1 MAGAE
6 QASFA
11 EFERLGW
18 EEVAAGYARF
28 VDGLTLQVA
37 DPLLAAVGVAPA
49 GTGVDGE
56 GRPAADVLDVACG
69 PGWITAAAAEAGH
82 RVVGLDVAEAMLDQA
97 RQRYP
102 HLDVRLGPAERLPF
116 PDGSFDAVISAF
128 GLPHFADHGAFA
140 AEAWRVLR
148 PGGRLA
154 VASWLPPDRNPFF
167 ALAFGSIGR
176 FGSLAAAADLPAG
189 VDMFHWAD
197 PANTEGLLAGAG
209 FTGMTWADAP
219 MWWESGDG
227 PGDLVRFLRSAAV
240 RSRALYE
247 AQTDEAR
254 AAIAE
259 GLAAMME
266 PFHQGGRWRVPL
278 GAFVAAAAKPG

>member
-1 MAGAE
+1 MAAAE
-6 QASFA
+6 QARFA

-18 EEVAAGYARF
+18 EEAAAGYAQF

-37 DPLLAAVGVAPA
+37 EPLLDAALA
-49 GTGVDGE
+49 GTDG
-56 GRPAADVLDVACG
+56 PADVLDVACG

-102 HLDVRLGPAERLPF
+102 HLRLQLGSAEQLPF
-116 PDGSFDAVISAF
+116 PDSSFDAVVSAF
-128 GLPHFADHGAFA
+128 GMPHFADHQAFA

-154 VASWLPPDRNPFF
+154 VTSWLPPDRNPFF
-167 ALAFGSIGR
+167 GLALGSIAR

-189 VDMFHWAD
+189 VDLFHWAD
-197 PANTEGLLAGAG
+197 RANTEQLLAGAG
-209 FTGMTWADAP
+209 FVDPGWPDVTMQ
-219 MWWESGDG
+219 WESGDG
-227 PGDLVRFLRSAAV
+227 PGDLVLFLRSAAV
-240 RSRALYE
+240 RTRAIYE
-247 AQTDEAR
+247 AQTAEAR

-259 GLAAMME
+259 GLGAMME
-266 PFHQGGRWRVPL
+266 PFHCDGRWRVPL
-278 GAFVAAAAKPG
+278 GAFVAAARKPA

>member
-1 MAGAE
+1 MAAAE
-6 QASFA
+6 QARFA

-18 EEVAAGYARF
+18 EEAAAGYAQF

-37 DPLLAAVGVAPA
+37 EPLLDAALA
-49 GTGVDGE
+49 GTDG
-56 GRPAADVLDVACG
+56 PADVLDVACG

-102 HLDVRLGPAERLPF
+102 HLRLQLGSAEQLPF
-116 PDGSFDAVISAF
+116 PDSSFDAVVSAF
-128 GLPHFADHGAFA
+128 GMPHFADHQAFA

-154 VASWLPPDRNPFF
+154 VTSWLPPDRNPFF
-167 ALAFGSIGR
+167 GLALGSIAR

-189 VDMFHWAD
+189 VDLFHWAD
-197 PANTEGLLAGAG
+197 RANTEQLLAGAG
-209 FTGMTWADAP
+209 FVDPGWADVT
-219 MWWESGDG
+219 MQWESGDG
-227 PGDLVRFLRSAAV
+227 PGDLVLFLRSAAV
-240 RSRALYE
+240 RTRAIYE
-247 AQTDEAR
+247 AQTAEAR

-259 GLAAMME
+259 GLGAMME
-266 PFHQGGRWRVPL
+266 PFHCDGRWRVPL
-278 GAFVAAAAKPG
+278 GAFVAAARKPA